1 MRCSPE
7 AGDYVTRCPA
17 VLCPPVAAWA
27 ERQAVFRWAP
37 VRKTA
42 ERKRC
47 EAECLPFR
55 IRGSLPNLGKEW
67 HKGSVAGDSP
77 FPPQNAV
84 LSPPSPATPAE
95 SRSG

>member
-55 IRGSLPNLGKEW
+55 IRGFWPTLREKW
-67 HKGSVAGDSP
+67 HTWSGGGGGEI
-77 FPPQNAV
+77 PPQNAAF
-84 LSPPSPATPAE
+84 SPPSPATPAE